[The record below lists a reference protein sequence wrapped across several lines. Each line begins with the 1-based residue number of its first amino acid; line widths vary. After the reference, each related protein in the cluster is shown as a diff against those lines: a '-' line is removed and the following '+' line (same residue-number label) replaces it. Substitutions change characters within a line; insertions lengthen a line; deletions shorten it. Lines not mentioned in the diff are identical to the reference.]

1 MISKK
6 DLAPL
11 DNPDFSV
18 WLATLKHR
26 KNKTLWAL
34 HGFCQDFFT
43 WCCSKNYLGCSC
55 VDCLN
60 YDICLRYKLTIKEV
74 KQELCLREFKR

>member
-34 HGFCQDFFT
+34 HGF
-43 WCCSKNYLGCSC
+43 
-55 VDCLN
+55 
-60 YDICLRYKLTIKEV
+60 V
-74 KQELCLREFKR
+74 KIFSHGVVQRIIWDAHVLIA

>member
-34 HGFCQDFFT
+34 HGFCQDFFSHGVVQRII
-43 WCCSKNYLGCSC
+43 WDANVL
-55 VDCLN
+55 
-60 YDICLRYKLTIKEV
+60 IA
-74 KQELCLREFKR
+74 